1 MRKPLL
7 RAVAFGGC
15 LCAGMFSHAALAQSS
30 VTIYG
35 IIDQGINYI
44 SNAQALNAAGA
55 RVGKTQWTTSS
66 TVMAGNQLGFLGSE
80 DLGGGYKAIFRLETG
95 FDIGTGKLQEGGTF
109 FGRQAYVGMTTPYG
123 SVTLGRQYDSVVDF
137 LRPLSAAAV
146 GGGGTFTAH
155 GNDIDNFA
163 DTYRTNNAVKYT
175 SPSWRG
181 LTVSGMYSFGGVAGS
196 LTRNSIYSFG
206 ASYGAGPYKVAAA
219 YLKVHDP
226 NQSFFG
232 NNTLSST
239 TGNNVG
245 TVTGIQSNPVYS
257 GFASASTYQVIGA
270 GAQYGASNFFVGANY
285 SNVRFGDLGDPNS
298 GTLSMTNPLGYHG
311 TAVFNSYAAYVRYL
325 PRPDIALT
333 GAYDFL
339 TGGAIDGKPP
349 AHYNQFNAAAHYLL
363 SKRTDLY
370 VLATYVI
377 ASGTDSTNQPAVAS
391 ILTLTPSDSS
401 HQLILRL
408 GIMHFF

>member
-1 MRKPLL
+1 MKKLIART
-7 RAVAFGGC
+7 ASFGGF
-15 LCAGMFSHAALAQSS
+15 LCVGMLSQAALAQSS

-44 SNAQALNAAGA
+44 SNAQALNSAGA

-66 TVMAGNQLGFLGSE
+66 TVMAGNQLGFLGTE
-80 DLGGGYKAIFRLETG
+80 DLGGGYKAIFRIETG

-109 FGRQAYVGMTTPYG
+109 FGRQAYLGMTTPYG
-123 SVTLGRQYDSVVDF
+123 SVTFGRQYDSVVDF
-137 LRPLSAAAV
+137 LRPLSAATV

-163 DTYRTNNAVKYT
+163 NTYRTNNAVKYM
-175 SPSWRG
+175 SPTWRG
-181 LTVSGMYSFGGVAGS
+181 LTVGGMYSFGGVAGS
-196 LTRNSIYSFG
+196 MTRNSIYSFG

-232 NNTLSST
+232 NNTLSSA
-239 TGNNVG
+239 TGNNAG
-245 TVTGIQSNPVYS
+245 TVTGVQSNPVYS

-270 GAQYGASNFFVGANY
+270 GAQYGTSSLIVGANY

-298 GTLSMTNPLGYHG
+298 GTLSITNPLGYHG

-325 PRPDIALT
+325 PKPYIVLT

-370 VLATYVI
+370 ALATYVI

-391 ILTLTPSDSS
+391 ILTVTPSNNA

-408 GIMHFF
+408 GLMHFF